1 MSAYVVDD
9 KTVNR
14 ILSFIEYGEAGVE
27 GNGFLRNVLTRH
39 HINVLDLAK
48 LGKKMRRMNE
58 DAVRQRYEKSTDMI
72 PDFPFEF
79 SLTPTPSPIQML
91 KSLGCYLYQCSEGNI
106 PRRQLFRALR
116 QAEHDLAYGI
126 VVNLPEYDTADW
138 G

>member
-9 KTVNR
+9 KTINR
-14 ILSFIEYGEAGVE
+14 ILAFIEYGEAGLE
-27 GNGFLRNVLTRH
+27 GFCHVLTRH
-39 HINVLDLAK
+39 HINVLDLVK

-58 DAVRQRYEKSTDMI
+58 DAVRQRYEESPDMI

-79 SLTPTPSPIQML
+79 SLMPTPSPIQAL

-106 PRRQLFRALR
+106 PRRQLFRALKL
-116 QAEHDLAYGI
+116 AEHDLAYSI
-126 VVNLPEYDTADW
+126 VVNLPDYDTADW